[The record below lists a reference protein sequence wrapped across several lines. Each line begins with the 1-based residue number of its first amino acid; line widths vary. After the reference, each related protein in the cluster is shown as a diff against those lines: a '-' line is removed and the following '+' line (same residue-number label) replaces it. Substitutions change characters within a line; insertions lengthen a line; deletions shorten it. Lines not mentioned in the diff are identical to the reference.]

1 MHKKYQRTDINIF
14 VWLDG
19 FLLLRYTF
27 AEILRVETSATF
39 PAIAKVNKVLVLGDL
54 FAPESCE
61 LGLFTMGS
69 RHTIVQSY

>member
-14 VWLDG
+14 KLLDG
-19 FLLLRYTF
+19 FILLRDTF
-27 AEILRVETSATF
+27 DEILRVQTSVTF

-61 LGLFTMGS
+61 LGLFTRGS